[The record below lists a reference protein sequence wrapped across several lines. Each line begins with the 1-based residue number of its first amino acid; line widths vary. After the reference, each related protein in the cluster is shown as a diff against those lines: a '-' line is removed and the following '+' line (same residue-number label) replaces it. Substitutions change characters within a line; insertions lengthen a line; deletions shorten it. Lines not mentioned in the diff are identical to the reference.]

1 MHDVSARFRFRFVAR
16 GQQSNDLVALAVRSL
31 ICCHPSAD
39 VVVVDA
45 NDEPMLAAERF
56 GPGGNVTVV
65 HLRPGDD
72 PVSRAVGKGTAGHL
86 FYWRHS
92 PELLS
97 SLPPWPGH
105 DVHADADLLF
115 LRPMDLSALE
125 GPLSRGRIAAVVDES
140 TMDHY
145 SALGRVSSMPL
156 ATMLDAPG
164 VGGPLLQAGLIFSNP
179 ADDGGFYDLLWRFAV
194 AAAEAGRL
202 DTVPSDDMGVV
213 SSLLGQRGPLWERSL
228 ALGHEWNYISG
239 ALKDPGVFG
248 CVAHF
253 GGRRAK
259 KYLLAQ
265 SGTLFPPDAD
275 ISRTPWGS
283 MRRPDGPGG
292 PTVVHGLWRRT
303 WLPVDETAW
312 AGNGA
317 AAAVDETASAPD
329 GAAIEIALPF
339 SLSWQVPPGRT
350 TALID
355 GAIQAGRHEAPAG
368 DGAGPVLFVY
378 LDGHLMDR
386 VPAEGSRFRRPVHLG
401 KAETITVIGTSPS
414 SDSTIRLHHLFGAP

>member
-1 MHDVSARFRFRFVAR
+1 MYTHMHDASARFRFRFVAR
-16 GQQSNDLVALAVRSL
+16 GRQSNDLVALAVRSL
-31 ICCHPSAD
+31 LCCHPSAD

-45 NDEPMLAAERF
+45 NDEPMLAAEHF
-56 GPGGNVTVV
+56 GPAGNVAIV

-97 SLPPWPGH
+97 SLPPWPGY

-125 GPLSRGRIAAVVDES
+125 GPLARGRIATVVDES
-140 TMDHY
+140 TMDYY
-145 SALGRVSSMPL
+145 SALGSVSSTPL
-156 ATMLDAPG
+156 ATMLGAPG

-179 ADDGGFYDLLWRFAV
+179 ADDGGFYNLLWRFAV
-194 AAAEAGRL
+194 KAAEAGRL

-228 ALGHEWNYISG
+228 SLGHEWNYISG

-259 KYLLAQ
+259 KFLLAQ
-265 SGTLFPPDAD
+265 SDSLFPPDAD

-283 MRRPDGPGG
+283 MRLPVGSGG
-292 PTVVHGLWRRT
+292 LTVVHGLWRRT
-303 WLPVDETAW
+303 WLPGD
-312 AGNGA
+312 GA
-317 AAAVDETASAPD
+317 ESAPD
-329 GAAIEIALPF
+329 GAAMEIAMPF
-339 SLSWQVPPGRT
+339 SLSWQVPPGCT
-350 TALID
+350 SALVD
-355 GAIQAGRHEAPAG
+355 GVVRAGCDEEPPE

-378 LDGHLMDR
+378 LDGRLMDR
-386 VPAEGSRFRRPVHLG
+386 VPAEGYCFRRSVCLG
-401 KAETITVIGTSPS
+401 KAETITVIGISPS
-414 SDSTIRLHHLFGAP
+414 SNCTIRLHHLFGTP